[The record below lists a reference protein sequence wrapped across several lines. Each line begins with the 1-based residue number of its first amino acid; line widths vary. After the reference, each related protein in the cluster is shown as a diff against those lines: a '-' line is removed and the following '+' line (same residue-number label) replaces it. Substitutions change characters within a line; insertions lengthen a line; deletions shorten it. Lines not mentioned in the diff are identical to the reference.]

1 MPIKTVAVYASE
13 VSKMSFAE
21 IKRDNTLFNAVSK
34 ALAKGLAKEQFDY
47 LNEKKRDPDHLYTK
61 FVKNNDINIASS
73 MQKEL
78 ADAIEADDKG
88 KAKKAIVKI
97 DAECESLLKT
107 NLRPKIVDDVSFKT
121 WVEQQNEPEIKK
133 QAAKNAAAAGKKL
146 GIKDTDSLEKAIASM
161 LRGDKD
167 EALKAL
173 TKLAK
178 EEEMKEKAA
187 DMLKALEK
195 AGLA

>member
-1 MPIKTVAVYASE
+1 MAIKTVEVYASE
-13 VSKMSFAE
+13 VAKMGFDN
-21 IKRDNTLFNAVSK
+21 IKKDNTLFNAVSK

-47 LNEKKRDPDHLYTK
+47 LNEKKRDPEHLFDK

-88 KAKKAIVKI
+88 KAKKAIIKI
-97 DAECESLLKT
+97 DAECDSLLKT
-107 NLRPKIVDDVSFKT
+107 NLRAKIVGDVSFKT

-167 EALKAL
+167 DALKAL
-173 TKLAK
+173 TQLAK
-178 EEEMKEKAA
+178 QEKLTEKAA

>member
-1 MPIKTVAVYASE
+1 MPIKTVAVYASD

-34 ALAKGLAKEQFDY
+34 ALAKGFAKEQFSY
-47 LNEKKRDPDHLYTK
+47 LNEKNRDPEHLYTK
-61 FVKNNDINIASS
+61 FVKDNDVNVAASL
-73 MQKEL
+73 QKEL
-78 ADAIEADDKG
+78 AEAIKAEDKG
-88 KAKKAIVKI
+88 KAKKAVGKI
-97 DAECESLLKT
+97 DEECESLLKT

-133 QAAKNAAAAGKKL
+133 MAAKNASVAGKKL

-178 EEEMKEKAA
+178 EEQLKEKAA

>member
-1 MPIKTVAVYASE
+1 MAIKTVEVFASE
-13 VSKMSFAE
+13 VAKMGFDN
-21 IKRDNTLFNAVSK
+21 IKKDNTLFNAVSK
-34 ALAKGLAKEQFDY
+34 ALAKGFAKEQFEY

-78 ADAIEADDKG
+78 ADAIEAGDKA
-88 KAKKAIVKI
+88 KAKKAIIKI
-97 DAECESLLKT
+97 DDECDSLLKT
-107 NLRPKIVDDVSFKT
+107 NLRPKIVGDVSFKT
-121 WVEQQNEPEIKK
+121 WVEQQNEPEIRK

-146 GIKDTDSLEKAIASM
+146 GIKDVDSLEKALASM
-161 LRGDKD
+161 MRGDKD
-167 EALKAL
+167 EAVKAL

-178 EEEMKEKAA
+178 EENLKEKAA

>member
-34 ALAKGLAKEQFDY
+34 ALAKGFAKEQFSY
-47 LNEKKRDPDHLYTK
+47 LNEKNRDPEHLYTK
-61 FVKNNDINIASS
+61 FVKDNDVNVAASL
-73 MQKEL
+73 QKEL
-78 ADAIEADDKG
+78 AEAIKAEDKG
-88 KAKKAIVKI
+88 KAKKAVGKI
-97 DAECESLLKT
+97 DEECESLLKT

-133 QAAKNAAAAGKKL
+133 MAAKNASVAGKKL

-178 EEEMKEKAA
+178 EEQLKEKAA